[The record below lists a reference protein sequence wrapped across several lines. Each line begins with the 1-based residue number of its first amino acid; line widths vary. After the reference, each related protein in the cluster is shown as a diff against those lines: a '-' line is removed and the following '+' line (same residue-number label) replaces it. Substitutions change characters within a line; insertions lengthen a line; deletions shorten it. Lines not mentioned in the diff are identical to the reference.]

1 MTYYTNLIDE
11 ATLIDSINKDGI
23 DNVNWTNISEY
34 QKLTESFI
42 EKYKYIINW
51 YFISKNQKLTESFI
65 EKYKDNVNWTNI
77 SRYQKLTES
86 FIEKYNLKIS
96 ENNWLYNDQ
105 DERLEIIKSSNLYV
119 IEGDYIIAYKG
130 IRKDRYSKYN
140 FQYKYDI
147 GETYECHANFNI
159 DHENSFG
166 LSVWTLDEAKEYCNE
181 LIIKVK
187 IHKSNIASIVH
198 NGHKLRCDKFT
209 VMEDVV

>member
-1 MTYYTNLIDE
+1 MTDYTNLIDE

-23 DNVNWTNISEY
+23 DNVDWSCISIY
-34 QKLTESFI
+34 
-42 EKYKYIINW
+42 
-51 YFISKNQKLTESFI
+51 QKLTESFI
-65 EKYKDNVNWTNI
+65 EKYKDNVNWTYI
-77 SRYQKLTES
+77 SIYQKLTEY

-96 ENNWLYNDQ
+96 ENNWYYKDQ

-166 LSVWTLDEAKEYCNE
+166 LSAWTLDEAKEYCNE

-198 NGHKLRCDKFT
+198 KGHKLRCDKFT
-209 VMEDVV
+209 VMENVV